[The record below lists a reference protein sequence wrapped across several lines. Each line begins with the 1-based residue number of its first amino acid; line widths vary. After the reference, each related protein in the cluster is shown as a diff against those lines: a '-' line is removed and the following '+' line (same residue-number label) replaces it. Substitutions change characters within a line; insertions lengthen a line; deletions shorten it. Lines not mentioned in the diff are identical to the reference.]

1 MVMVAVAVLLLH
13 PCAEVTV
20 SVTVSVVFTA
30 VTVWLKPVAP
40 VSVAGVVVTG
50 FPAASVMVQV

>member
-1 MVMVAVAVLLLH
+1 MAVAVLELQLL
-13 PCAEVTV
+13 AEVTV
-20 SVTVSVVFTA
+20 RVTVSTVLAVVI
-30 VTVWLKPVAP
+30 VWLNPVAP